1 MGVQNSE
8 KVISFFSAFLSQSLA
23 SFHICKTKPCPLCV
37 CVRVRAG
44 RQTQGKVP
52 LTNRDPDK
60 EAARVRS
67 RWRCGGSESQRFPL
81 RLPPSSAHSRFTMNT
96 LCRVTWLLV
105 YFYSG
110 GEKVSQRFPSTEEV
124 ASSVKGAHAL
134 WENGKVLDL
143 GARITTESRIRLL
156 RAGCARSVSFVWCYP
171 QSQDAKLT
179 QIFLGDADEALGHFV
194 FPGYAATGKT
204 FTFTTRQTTPEFT
217 TKRSSRVLKFQ
228 HR

>member
-1 MGVQNSE
+1 M
-8 KVISFFSAFLSQSLA
+8 
-23 SFHICKTKPCPLCV
+23 C
-37 CVRVRAG
+37 VRAG

-67 RWRCGGSESQRFPL
+67 RWCCSGSESQRFPL
-81 RLPPSSAHSRFTMNT
+81 RLPPSHAYSRFTMNT
-96 LCRVTWLLV
+96 ALCSYLAFSL
-105 YFYSG
+105 FLFKSLKG
-110 GEKVSQRFPSTEEV
+110 FPSTEEV
-124 ASSVKGAHAL
+124 ASSVKGAHAV

-156 RAGCARSVSFVWCYP
+156 RAGCARSVSFVFTLSAIPGYKAETNLFW
-171 QSQDAKLT
+171 
-179 QIFLGDADEALGHFV
+179 GDADETLGHFA
-194 FPGYAATGKT
+194 FPGCAATEKRYT
-204 FTFTTRQTTPEFT
+204 FITRQTTPEFT